1 MLIVSAKLNPKRAAL
16 YMLLL
21 GAALVALILAVGSAK
36 RAGLPG
42 RQDCSAA
49 TDQDCAAYLEALGWE
64 VSPTPVE
71 TLTFTLPDPLNASY
85 QDYNDLQLR
94 QGFDLTPYAGR
105 QVRRCSFS
113 VLNYPDYPQQVQ
125 ADLYLCGGQIIAGDI
140 LYYGVNGFVDT
151 LIFP

>member
-21 GAALVALILAVGSAK
+21 GAALVALILVVGSAK
-36 RAGLPG
+36 RASLPG
-42 RQDCSAA
+42 RQDCHAA
-49 TDQDCAAYLEALGWE
+49 SDQECAAYLEKLGWQ
-64 VSPTPVE
+64 VSASPIE
-71 TLTFTLPDPLNASY
+71 TLEFTLPDPLNASY
-85 QDYNDLQLR
+85 QEYNALQLE

-105 QVRRCSFS
+105 QVRRYSFPVS
-113 VLNYPDYPQQVQ
+113 NYPGYPQQVQ
-125 ADLYLCGGQIIAGDI
+125 ADLYLCDDTIIAGDI